1 MNFLLY
7 TTTYGKSGS
16 IQLNRPGFWIPA
28 LLVVCS
34 VLLSAAWVGFRLA
47 GPGVSVPAARVAG
60 TGNLHWQD
68 ALDEQRQEVVEARDA
83 ALNQLN
89 ALAVRLGQMQAQ
101 MLRVEALGQRLAEQA
116 NLDKSEFDF
125 DQLPAR
131 GGPAEPLAEEQISGV
146 DFVRALDDLALQID
160 DRAHQLE
167 VLEQVVNRRQLTY
180 AMSPTGRPVRKGWL
194 SSYYGKRTDPFNGRQ
209 EMHKGVDFAGQM
221 GSAVLATAAGVVTW
235 ADKRYGY
242 GQLIEINH
250 GNGLSTRYGHC
261 EQILVKVGQ
270 TVRQGEKIGLMGSS
284 GRSTGPHVHYEVL
297 KDGRQINP
305 AQYVR
310 LERQPAG

>member
-16 IQLNRPGFWIPA
+16 IQLNRPAFWVPA
-28 LLVVCS
+28 LLSVCG
-34 VLLSAAWVGFRLA
+34 LLLGAGWLGFLIADPAPTMAAAQATRA
-47 GPGVSVPAARVAG
+47 GD
-60 TGNLHWQD
+60 LHWQT
-68 ALDEQRQEVVEARDA
+68 ALDEQRQQVVQARDA
-83 ALNQLN
+83 AQDQLN

-101 MLRVEALGQRLAEQA
+101 LLRVEALGQRLAEQA
-116 NLDKSEFDF
+116 KLDKSEFDF

-131 GGPAEPLAEEQISGV
+131 GGPAEPLAEEQPSGV
-146 DFVRALDDLALQID
+146 DFMRALDDLALQID
-160 DRAHQLE
+160 DRARQLE
-167 VLEQVVNRRQLTY
+167 VLEQVVSRRQLKH
-180 AMSPTGRPVRKGWL
+180 AMSPAGRPVQKGWL

-221 GSAVLATAAGVVTW
+221 GSEVLATAAGVVTW
-235 ADKRYGY
+235 AGKRYGY

-250 GNGLSTRYGHC
+250 GNGISTRYGHC
-261 EQILVKVGQ
+261 EQILVKVGE
-270 TVRQGEKIGLMGSS
+270 TVKQGETIGLMGSS

-297 KDGRQINP
+297 KDGRQVNP

-310 LERQPAG
+310 LGRQPAG